1 MEITAAVLRTNDGP
15 YALEPVGLA
24 EPRADEVLVSVVGAG
39 MCHTDVIPR
48 GEVSFSPPPIITG
61 HEGAG
66 VVEAVG
72 ADVEGIAVGD
82 HVVLSFDSCGSCEMC
97 LAGVPAH
104 CETFLVR
111 NMLGRRV
118 DFTTG
123 VTDASG
129 AEITPRRF
137 GQSSFATHCLATAR
151 NTVVVR
157 SEEHTSELQSLM
169 RISYAVFCLQ

>member
-1 MEITAAVLRTNDGP
+1 MRISDW
-15 YALEPVGLA
+15 
-24 EPRADEVLVSVVGAG
+24 SS
-39 MCHTDVIPR
+39 DVC
-48 GEVSFSPPPIITG
+48 SSDLIITG

-97 LAGVPAH
+97 LAGVPAQ
-104 CETFLVR
+104 CETFPVR

-123 VTDASG
+123 VPDASG
-129 AEITPRRF
+129 APTTPRWF
-137 GQSSFATHCLATAR
+137 GQSSVAPHCPHPAR
-151 NTVVVR
+151 NQAVVAKYHPLAHTAPLR
-157 SEEHTSELQSLM
+157 SRRLPGDAQTP
-169 RISYAVFCLQ
+169 

>member
-1 MEITAAVLRTNDGP
+1 
-15 YALEPVGLA
+15 
-24 EPRADEVLVSVVGAG
+24 
-39 MCHTDVIPR
+39 MCHADVFPR
-48 GEVSFSPPPIITG
+48 GELSFSPPPIITG

-123 VTDASG
+123 V
-129 AEITPRRF
+129 
-137 GQSSFATHCLATAR
+137 
-151 NTVVVR
+151 R
-157 SEEHTSELQSLM
+157 SEERRVGKECVSSCRSRWSPYH
-169 RISYAVFCLQ
+169 